1 MPRAATQIFS
11 AEFDA
16 ALARLPKNIA
26 TLVMEKIDDMGCRLD
41 SFPHY
46 RMTGRNEFRLRV
58 GDYRVITISTCRRT
72 NCPSLRWATG
82 VRCIDRQCRTW
93 WSPH

>member
-1 MPRAATQIFS
+1 MPGAATEIFS

-26 TLVMEKIDDMGCRLD
+26 TTLLGKIDDMGRRLD

-46 RMTGRNEFRLRV
+46 RKTGRNEFRLRV
-58 GDYRVITISTCRRT
+58 GDYRVIYGFNVAKNELYLITLGNRRDVY
-72 NCPSLRWATG
+72 R
-82 VRCIDRQCRTW
+82 
-93 WSPH
+93 